1 MTELSDIELGVLP
14 KIGPEHRLTRVWGR
28 TVALGW
34 TLIAVALITVGASSQ
49 VIGRPMIWIDDQRFG
64 AVALIMLVVATFAPM
79 IILVTWSLMAGP
91 WVPFLSL
98 LVTGELIL
106 LAALD
111 RHNSPGGALVTIFLA
126 FAALLLSV
134 ASFAG
139 RYRLSEVD
147 SSIITSN

>member
-1 MTELSDIELGVLP
+1 MDLSDIEIGILP
-14 KIGPEHRLTRVWGR
+14 KIGLEQRLTRVWGR

-64 AVALIMLVVATFAPM
+64 AVTLTMLVAATFAPV
-79 IILVTWSLMAGP
+79 IILVTWSLLAGP

-106 LAALD
+106 WAALD
-111 RHNSPGGALVTIFLA
+111 RHNSPGSALVTIFLA
-126 FAALLLSV
+126 IAALLLSV
-134 ASFAG
+134 ASFGG
-139 RYRLSEVD
+139 RYRLSKVD

>member
-1 MTELSDIELGVLP
+1 MDLGDNEIGVLP
-14 KIGPEHRLTRVWGR
+14 KIGLEQRLTRVWGR

-64 AVALIMLVVATFAPM
+64 AVTLIMLVVATFAPV
-79 IILVTWSLMAGP
+79 IALVTWSLLAGP

-106 LAALD
+106 WAAFD

-126 FAALLLSV
+126 IAALFLSV
-134 ASFAG
+134 ASFGG

>member
-1 MTELSDIELGVLP
+1 MDLSDIEIGVLP
-14 KIGPEHRLTRVWGR
+14 KIGLEQRLTRVWGR

-34 TLIAVALITVGASSQ
+34 TLIAVAMITVGASSQ

-64 AVALIMLVVATFAPM
+64 AVTLTMLVAATFAPV
-79 IILVTWSLMAGP
+79 IILVTWSLLAGP

-106 LAALD
+106 WAALD

-126 FAALLLSV
+126 TAALLLSV
-134 ASFAG
+134 ASFGG
-139 RYRLSEVD
+139 RYRLSKVD

>member
-79 IILVTWSLMAGP
+79 IILVTWSLLAGP

-126 FAALLLSV
+126 IAALLLSV

>member
-1 MTELSDIELGVLP
+1 MDLSDIEIGILP
-14 KIGPEHRLTRVWGR
+14 KIGLEQRLTRVWGR

-49 VIGRPMIWIDDQRFG
+49 VIGRPMLWIDDQRFG
-64 AVALIMLVVATFAPM
+64 AVTLTLLVAATFAPV
-79 IILVTWSLMAGP
+79 IILVTWSLLAGP

-98 LVTGELIL
+98 LVTGELTL
-106 LAALD
+106 WAALD

-126 FAALLLSV
+126 TAALLLSV
-134 ASFAG
+134 ASFGG
-139 RYRLSEVD
+139 RYRLSKVD

>member
-1 MTELSDIELGVLP
+1 MDLSDIEKGILP
-14 KIGPEHRLTRVWGR
+14 KIGLEQRLTRVWGR

-49 VIGRPMIWIDDQRFG
+49 VIGRPMLWIDDQRFG
-64 AVALIMLVVATFAPM
+64 AVTLTMLVAATFTPV
-79 IILVTWSLMAGP
+79 IILVTWSLLAGP

-106 LAALD
+106 WSALD

-126 FAALLLSV
+126 IAALLLSV
-134 ASFAG
+134 ASFGG
-139 RYRLSEVD
+139 RYRLNKVD

>member
-1 MTELSDIELGVLP
+1 MDLSDIEIGILP
-14 KIGPEHRLTRVWGR
+14 KIGLEQRLTRVWGR

-49 VIGRPMIWIDDQRFG
+49 VIGRPMLWIDDQRFG
-64 AVALIMLVVATFAPM
+64 AVTLTMLVAATFAPV
-79 IILVTWSLMAGP
+79 IILVTWSLLAGP

-98 LVTGELIL
+98 LVTGELTL
-106 LAALD
+106 WAALD

-126 FAALLLSV
+126 TAALLLSV
-134 ASFAG
+134 ASFGG
-139 RYRLSEVD
+139 RYRLSKVD

>member
-1 MTELSDIELGVLP
+1 MDLSDIEIGILP
-14 KIGPEHRLTRVWGR
+14 KIGLEQRLTRVWGR

-64 AVALIMLVVATFAPM
+64 AVTLTMLVAATFAPV
-79 IILVTWSLMAGP
+79 IILVTWSLLAGP

-106 LAALD
+106 WAALD

-126 FAALLLSV
+126 TAALLLSV
-134 ASFAG
+134 ASFGG
-139 RYRLSEVD
+139 RYRLSKVD

>member
-1 MTELSDIELGVLP
+1 MDLSDIEIGVLP
-14 KIGPEHRLTRVWGR
+14 EIGLEQRLTRVWGR

-64 AVALIMLVVATFAPM
+64 AVTLTMLVAATFAPV
-79 IILVTWSLMAGP
+79 IILVTWSLLAGP

-106 LAALD
+106 WAALD

-126 FAALLLSV
+126 TAALLLSV
-134 ASFAG
+134 ASFGG
-139 RYRLSEVD
+139 RYRLSKVD

>member
-1 MTELSDIELGVLP
+1 MDLSDIEIGILP
-14 KIGPEHRLTRVWGR
+14 KIGTEQRLTRVWGR

-64 AVALIMLVVATFAPM
+64 AVTLALLVAATFAPV
-79 IILVTWSLMAGP
+79 IILVTWSLLAGP

-106 LAALD
+106 WAALD

-126 FAALLLSV
+126 IAGLLLS
-134 ASFAG
+134 ASSFGG
-139 RYRLSEVD
+139 RYRLSKVD
-147 SSIITSN
+147 SSTIASN

>member
-1 MTELSDIELGVLP
+1 MDLGDIEIGILP
-14 KIGPEHRLTRVWGR
+14 KIGLEQRLTRVWGR

-34 TLIAVALITVGASSQ
+34 TLIAVAMITVGASSQ

-64 AVALIMLVVATFAPM
+64 AVTLIMLVAATFAPV
-79 IILVTWSLMAGP
+79 IALVTWSLLAGP

-106 LAALD
+106 WAALD

-126 FAALLLSV
+126 IAALLLSV
-134 ASFAG
+134 ASFGG
-139 RYRLSEVD
+139 RYRLSKVE